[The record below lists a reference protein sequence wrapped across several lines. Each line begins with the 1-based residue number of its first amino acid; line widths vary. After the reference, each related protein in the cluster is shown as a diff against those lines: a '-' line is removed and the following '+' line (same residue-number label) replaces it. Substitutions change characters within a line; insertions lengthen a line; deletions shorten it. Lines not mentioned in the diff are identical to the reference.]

1 MTQFRQQLPESIT
14 AKRTDPVYMAHA
26 YLTKIPVAG
35 ITPFIEAFTEPGQ
48 VVLDPFA
55 GSGMTGVAAAV
66 LGRRARLFDISVLGR
81 HIGTNYLNLVD
92 GDAFGKQGHAVAT
105 AARDRVGDVYAVR
118 CQRCQGAAELAKTV
132 WSVRIRCGSCRA
144 PVTYYRAL
152 EAAGWGKDQM
162 RCPACDAPV
171 SSRNERVGEEPV
183 LDAVS
188 CSCSR
193 TQLEQPPTVASV
205 DSMATGLPW
214 PDLPIG
220 SDRQMYHL
228 SALGRHGLTS
238 TAKFF
243 SPRNLAVLAALSA
256 AIDRVDDP
264 AMRDKLRFAFTAILT
279 RASKRYQWS
288 RQRPLNAANATYYV
302 SAVFYEWNVFDLFER
317 KVKAL
322 RSSDDWIRARLGQGT
337 LFDGATDTEVTY
349 ELASAVKLPLPDDSV
364 DYVFTDPPFGSN
376 IFYADM
382 SLFQEAWLGSTT
394 DPSLEAVVD
403 RAGNSTARTAERYEA
418 LLTGA
423 LGECV
428 RVLKPGGWISMVF
441 GNSSGALWSLVQR
454 AVAAARLSIDPDT
467 VALLDKGQR
476 SVKGLASGFENVATL
491 DLVLSMRPSDTG
503 PPDRRD
509 RPGRADV
516 ERVVG
521 RLLAEDHQTTSS
533 SHLYLEL
540 LRHGIRSGWDL
551 GGLDLRHVSEIVASR
566 GFAPHPKTGRLTN
579 MARHSSA

>member
-1 MTQFRQQLPESIT
+1 M
-14 AKRTDPVYMAHA
+14 
-26 YLTKIPVAG
+26 
-35 ITPFIEAFTEPGQ
+35 
-48 VVLDPFA
+48 
-55 GSGMTGVAAAV
+55 
-66 LGRRARLFDISVLGR
+66 
-81 HIGTNYLNLVD
+81 
-92 GDAFGKQGHAVAT
+92 
-105 AARDRVGDVYAVR
+105 
-118 CQRCQGAAELAKTV
+118 
-132 WSVRIRCGSCRA
+132 
-144 PVTYYRAL
+144 
-152 EAAGWGKDQM
+152 
-162 RCPACDAPV
+162 
-171 SSRNERVGEEPV
+171 
-183 LDAVS
+183 
-188 CSCSR
+188 
-193 TQLEQPPTVASV
+193 
-205 DSMATGLPW
+205 
-214 PDLPIG
+214 
-220 SDRQMYHL
+220 
-228 SALGRHGLTS
+228 
-238 TAKFF
+238 
-243 SPRNLAVLAALSA
+243 
-256 AIDRVDDP
+256 
-264 AMRDKLRFAFTAILT
+264 
-279 RASKRYQWS
+279 
-288 RQRPLNAANATYYV
+288 
-302 SAVFYEWNVFDLFER
+302 
-317 KVKAL
+317 KAL

-337 LFDGATDTEVTY
+337 LFDGAMDTEVTY

-376 IFYADM
+376 IFY
-382 SLFQEAWLGSTT
+382 
-394 DPSLEAVVD
+394 AVVD

-503 PPDRRD
+503 PSDRRD
-509 RPGRADV
+509 RPARADV

-521 RLLAEDHQTTSS
+521 RLLTEDHQTTSS

-566 GFAPHPKTGRLTN
+566 GFASHPKTGRLTN